1 MDQKKLLLRDIAT
14 NFAMSAANSFSFDVA
29 IESVVKNSAGILT
42 LQYKLWGDV
51 PPKKHMVL
59 HCFSLNRKY

>member
-29 IESVVKNSAGILT
+29 IESIVKNSAGILT
-42 LQYKLWGDV
+42 LQYKL
-51 PPKKHMVL
+51 
-59 HCFSLNRKY
+59 